1 MMRYWFSNQ
10 KVVLLGMNFKRLLFG
25 TLLLSFNLFVFSQS
39 QIGSDIDGEAA
50 DDRSGY
56 SVSLSSDGST
66 MAIGAV
72 LNDGNGHVRVYK
84 NISGTW
90 TQQGADIDGEAADD
104 RSGYSVS
111 LSSDGST
118 VAIGAT
124 LNDGNGTSAGHVRV
138 YKNISGTWTQQGSDI
153 DAEAAGDQAGYSVS
167 LSSDGS
173 TMAIGAVLNDGNGA
187 SAGHVRIYKNI
198 SGTWIQQGA
207 DIDGEAAGDQAGWS
221 VSLSTDGSTVAI
233 GAPYND
239 GNGTSAG
246 HVRVY
251 KNISGTWTQQ
261 GSDIDGEAADDRSGY
276 SVSLSSD
283 GSTVAIGAISNDG
296 NGASAGHVR
305 IYKNISGT
313 WIQQGSDIDA
323 EAAGDQAGY
332 SVSLSTDGST
342 VAIGAPYNDGNG
354 TSAGHVRVYK
364 NISGTWTQQGS
375 DIDGEAAGDWSGYS
389 VSLSSD
395 GNTVAI
401 GAILNDGK
409 GTSAGHVRVYSL
421 CNSFSTDTIT
431 SCNSYTWTNGTS
443 YTASNTT
450 AKDTFVNTA
459 GCDSIV
465 SLNLTILK
473 STFDTLN
480 LIACDSVI
488 SPTNKI
494 YKSSGTYND
503 TLVNAAGCDSII
515 TTFLVIGDTTLP
527 SVLTKNATLYLDQTG
542 NATISSFNI
551 DNGSSDNCG
560 IFSYRLSDPNF
571 DCSDIGANTI
581 YLIVTDVNGNIDS
594 ASAIVTVQDTFKP
607 IVVTQSLTISLD
619 SNGNASITST
629 DVDNGSTDNCNIA
642 TRTLSK
648 SSFDCADIGINT
660 VYLIVTDVNG
670 NVDSVS
676 TEITVQDTLKPIVIS
691 QTVTISIDS
700 NGNANTTVSD
710 VDNGSNDNCSIATR
724 TLSKSSFD
732 CFEVGS
738 NSIFLVVTDVNGNK
752 DSTSATIIVQDTIKP
767 AVVTQS
773 VTVSL
778 DSNGNGSV
786 TVTDVDSGTID
797 NCGIDTIEL
806 SKSSF
811 DCSELGTD
819 TVYLIAKDVNGNI
832 DSASAIVTVQDTIKP
847 SAVTQ
852 PLTVNLDS
860 TGIAIVNPMD
870 ADNGSYDNCNIANRT
885 LSKSVFLCSD
895 VGVNSVYLIVTDDY
909 GNIDSA
915 SVIITVLDTIKPI
928 ILTQSV
934 TVNLDASGNGTITP
948 AAIDNGST
956 DNCGIASRTL
966 TKSNFD
972 CSNVGANLIYLI
984 VTDVNGNTD
993 SAVALINV
1001 IDLIKP
1007 TVVTQSVTV
1016 SLDANGNGTLT
1027 STEVDNGSND
1037 NCSIASRTLSKSN
1050 FDCSNVG
1057 INSVILTVT
1066 DVNGNID
1073 AASAQITVEDTL
1085 KPIVKTLAYTIYLDA
1100 SGNAGITVNEIDNG
1114 SSDNC
1119 SIANRSLSKTNF
1131 DCTELGAN
1139 TIYLIVT
1146 DVNGNIDSASAL
1158 ITVLDTIKP
1167 TIVTSPSDIAL
1178 GYCDAAYSY
1187 ASPTGDDNCSVTVT
1201 QVAGLP
1207 SGSTFPVGI
1216 TVNTFEI
1223 SDPSGNTVSTS
1234 FTVDIRDR
1242 YLPFDIR
1249 DLSVCNNSNK
1259 IDLTKGYEDI
1269 IFIGSGVES
1278 NTTFFNPNA
1287 LDAGSYTITAEFLDS
1302 MGCITT
1308 EPFEIVIRPSPV
1320 KPSINRVASDQIEAS
1335 IAYDNYQWYRN
1346 GEEIV
1351 GEGNQSLRVNLLG
1364 VYSVLVGNTENC
1376 YQASEGYE
1384 FGIPV
1389 NDENIINRG
1398 VIRVFPNPTEDF
1410 VFVQINDNQP
1420 THLLTLS
1427 DGVGNQ
1433 LISQETNTNVVKLD
1447 ISPLVSGTYYLNVFS
1462 STTNETVVILK
1473 K

>member
-10 KVVLLGMNFKRLLFG
+10 KVVLLGMNLKRLLFG

-50 DDRSGY
+50 ADFSGFSVSLSSDGSTVAIGARYNDGNGADAGHVRIYKNINGTWTQHGADIDGEAAGDQSGY

-66 MAIGAV
+66 VAIGA
-72 LNDGNGHVRVYK
+72 NHNNGNGTDAGHVRIYK

-90 TQQGADIDGEAADD
+90 TQQGADIDGEAAGDY
-104 RSGYSVS
+104 SGFSVS

-118 VAIGAT
+118 VAIGA
-124 LNDGNGTSAGHVRV
+124 N
-138 YKNISGTWTQQGSDI
+138 
-153 DAEAAGDQAGYSVS
+153 
-167 LSSDGS
+167 
-173 TMAIGAVLNDGNGA
+173 LNDGNGA
-187 SAGHVRIYKNI
+187 DAGHVRIYKNI
-198 SGTWIQQGA
+198 
-207 DIDGEAAGDQAGWS
+207 
-221 VSLSTDGSTVAI
+221 
-233 GAPYND
+233 N
-239 GNGTSAG
+239 
-246 HVRVY
+246 
-251 KNISGTWTQQ
+251 GTWTQQ
-261 GSDIDGEAADDRSGY
+261 GSDIDGEAAADFSGF

-283 GSTVAIGAISNDG
+283 GSTVAIGANHNNG
-296 NGASAGHVR
+296 NGTNAGHVR
-305 IYKNISGT
+305 I
-313 WIQQGSDIDA
+313 
-323 EAAGDQAGY
+323 
-332 SVSLSTDGST
+332 
-342 VAIGAPYNDGNG
+342 
-354 TSAGHVRVYK
+354 YK

-375 DIDGEAAGDWSGYS
+375 DIDGEAAGDRSGRS

-401 GAILNDGK
+401 GALYNNGNGTNAGHVRIYKNISGTWTQQGSDIDGEAAADFSGISVSLSSDGRTVAIGASGNDGN
-409 GTSAGHVRVYSL
+409 GLDAGHVRVYSL
-421 CNSFSTDTIT
+421 CNSFSTDSIT
-431 SCNSYTWTNGTS
+431 SCNSYTWTNGIT
-443 YTASNTT
+443 YTANNTT
-450 AKDTFVNTA
+450 AKDTFTNAA
-459 GCDSIV
+459 GCDSTV
-465 SLNLTILK
+465 TLNLTILK

-488 SPTNKI
+488 SSTNKV

-503 TLVNAAGCDSII
+503 TLVNAAGCDSVI

-527 SVLTKNATLYLDQTG
+527 TVLTKNATLYLDQTG
-542 NATISSFNI
+542 SAIISSFNI
-551 DNGSSDNCG
+551 DDGSSDNCG

-571 DCSDIGANTI
+571 DCSDVGANTI

-629 DVDNGSTDNCNIA
+629 NVDNGSTDNCNIA

-670 NVDSVS
+670 NVDSAS

-752 DSTSATIIVQDTIKP
+752 DSISATIIVQDTIKP
-767 AVVTQS
+767 AVVTQP

-948 AAIDNGST
+948 ADIDNGST

-1007 TVVTQSVTV
+1007 TVVTQVVTV

-1066 DVNGNID
+1066 DVNGNND

-1100 SGNAGITVNEIDNG
+1100 SGGAGITVNEIDNG

-1131 DCTELGAN
+1131 DCSELGAN

-1223 SDPSGNTVSTS
+1223 SDPSGNTVLTS

-1278 NTTFFNPNA
+1278 NATFFNPNA

-1335 IAYDNYQWYRN
+1335 IVYDNYQWYRN

-1389 NDENIINRG
+1389 NDENITNRG

-1447 ISPLVSGTYYLNVFS
+1447 ISSIVSGTYYLNVFS

>member
-10 KVVLLGMNFKRLLFG
+10 KVVLLGMNLKRLLFG

-39 QIGSDIDGEAA
+39 QIGSDIDGEAVG
-50 DDRSGY
+50 DGVDSTSTG
-56 SVSLSSDGST
+56 SV
-66 MAIGAV
+66 
-72 LNDGNGHVRVYK
+72 
-84 NISGTW
+84 
-90 TQQGADIDGEAADD
+90 
-104 RSGYSVS
+104 SGYSVS

-118 VAIGAT
+118 VAIGAPY
-124 LNDGNGTSAGHVRV
+124 NNGNGADAGHVRI
-138 YKNISGTWTQQGSDI
+138 YKNINGTWTQQGSDI
-153 DAEAAGDQAGYSVS
+153 DGEAADDKSGYSVS

-173 TMAIGAVLNDGNGA
+173 TVAIGAHYNDGNGA
-187 SAGHVRIYKNI
+187 YAGHVRI
-198 SGTWIQQGA
+198 
-207 DIDGEAAGDQAGWS
+207 
-221 VSLSTDGSTVAI
+221 
-233 GAPYND
+233 
-239 GNGTSAG
+239 
-246 HVRVY
+246 Y

-261 GSDIDGEAADDRSGY
+261 GSDIDGEAAGDASGW
-276 SVSLSSD
+276 SVSLSS
-283 GSTVAIGAISNDG
+283 
-296 NGASAGHVR
+296 
-305 IYKNISGT
+305 
-313 WIQQGSDIDA
+313 
-323 EAAGDQAGY
+323 
-332 SVSLSTDGST
+332 DGST

-354 TSAGHVRVYK
+354 SDAGHVRIYK
-364 NISGTWTQQGS
+364 NINGTWTQQGS

-395 GNTVAI
+395 GSTVAI
-401 GAILNDGK
+401 GARGNNDNGSNSGHVRIYKNTNGTWTQQGSDIDGEAPGDWSGYPVSLSSDGSTVAIGATGNDGN
-409 GTSAGHVRVYSL
+409 GTNAGHVRVYSTST
-421 CNSFSTDTIT
+421 CTTTSSTDTIT
-431 SCNSYTWTNGTS
+431 SCGSYTWTNGIT

-450 AKDTFVNTA
+450 AKDTFTNAA

-465 SLNLTILK
+465 TLNLTILK

-480 LIACDSVI
+480 LIACDSII
-488 SPTNKI
+488 SSTNKV

-503 TLVNAAGCDSII
+503 TLVNAAGCDSVI

-527 SVLTKNATLYLDQTG
+527 TVLTKNATLYLDQTG
-542 NATISSFNI
+542 SAIISSFNI
-551 DNGSSDNCG
+551 DDGSSDNCG

-571 DCSDIGANTI
+571 DCSDVGANTI

-594 ASAIVTVQDTFKP
+594 AIAIVTVQDTFKP

-629 DVDNGSTDNCNIA
+629 DVDNGSTDNCSIA

-676 TEITVQDTLKPIVIS
+676 TEITVQDALKPIVIS

-767 AVVTQS
+767 AVVTQP

-852 PLTVNLDS
+852 PLTVNIDS

-948 AAIDNGST
+948 ADIDNGST
-956 DNCGIASRTL
+956 DNCGITSRTL

-1007 TVVTQSVTV
+1007 TVVTQAVTV

-1027 STEVDNGSND
+1027 STEIDNGSND

-1066 DVNGNID
+1066 DVNGNND

-1100 SGNAGITVNEIDNG
+1100 TGSAGITVNEIDNG

-1131 DCTELGAN
+1131 DCSELGAN

-1158 ITVLDTIKP
+1158 ITILDTIKP

-1234 FTVDIRDR
+1234 FSVDIRDR

-1278 NTTFFNPNA
+1278 NATFFNPNA

-1335 IAYDNYQWYRN
+1335 IVYDNYQWYRN

-1389 NDENIINRG
+1389 NDENITNRG